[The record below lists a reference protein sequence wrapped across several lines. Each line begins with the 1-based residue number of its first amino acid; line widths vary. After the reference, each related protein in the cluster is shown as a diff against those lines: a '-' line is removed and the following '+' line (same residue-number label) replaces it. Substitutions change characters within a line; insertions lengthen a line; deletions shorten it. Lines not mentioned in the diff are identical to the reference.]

1 MNLKFRENY
10 VLRQLVRKCF
20 NVLDMKTRYEKLHLK
35 CFVGILVIVKSTLC
49 TYLFHL
55 FIFLLQFLAVIFSTL
70 IAYNRE
76 PVHPEEMDGTNPSWP
91 IHIIVILI
99 LFSTLDLFN
108 FLIYTSCLFFNY
120 CFC

>member
-1 MNLKFRENY
+1 M
-10 VLRQLVRKCF
+10 
-20 NVLDMKTRYEKLHLK
+20 
-35 CFVGILVIVKSTLC
+35 GILVIVKSTLC

-99 LFSTLDLFN
+99 LFSTLDLFFN
-108 FLIYTSCLFFNY
+108 SYKLFILLLLLIFKIILKLYIF
-120 CFC
+120 